1 MESSR
6 IAKKIGKPLA
16 ETSKR
21 HGNTFAETHQGDEK
35 KCRADDCNSHKMRP
49 YRTEAG
55 ATIEDRPGKH
65 TIFGKVEKSFIVAL
79 SKMLKR
85 KK

>member
-1 MESSR
+1 
-6 IAKKIGKPLA
+6 
-16 ETSKR
+16 
-21 HGNTFAETHQGDEK
+21 
-35 KCRADDCNSHKMRP
+35 MRP

-79 SKMLKR
+79 SKILRVQSSIAVYRRKSLKGFLGLR
-85 KK
+85 T